1 MKSSYR
7 VPILL
12 FLSVL
17 IVGLLGQ
24 EFYAWWLPRAHKKQV
39 EETLRQLHIALEN
52 QYLRHLRYPAAVDAE
67 GRNADFDPG
76 YTIGLA
82 PWKLLSKDQA
92 RGKTLELA
100 RQTRYASDGKYRWI
114 LCHPGPDEGIET
126 DLAVWVSQAE
136 GDPEKDAQSY
146 PEGFIEYDP
155 TNGAISLGD
164 IVRIGP

>member
-17 IVGLLGQ
+17 IIGLLGQ
-24 EFYAWWLPRAHKKQV
+24 EFYSWWQPRREKRQA

-52 QYLRHLRYPAAVDAE
+52 HYLKHLRYPTAVDAQ
-67 GRNADFDPG
+67 GRNTNFDPG

-82 PWKLLSKDQA
+82 PWKILPKDKA
-92 RGKTLELA
+92 RGKMLQSA
-100 RQTRYASDGKYRWI
+100 QQTRYASDGKYLWI
-114 LCHPGPDEGIET
+114 LCYPGPDGGIET
-126 DLAVWVSQAE
+126 DLALWIGQAE
-136 GDPEKDAQSY
+136 GDPEQYAQSH

-164 IVRIGP
+164 IIRIGP